1 MAHQLKYDIAKFSA
15 FKETSFKEQVE
26 AALVNNGRIRS
37 WSEFKAAAKEL
48 GIQYNQRWLKTEY
61 NQTVAQAQ
69 SVEKWKQ
76 IEADQDLYPNLEYKT
91 IGDKR
96 VRDEHKDWNGLI
108 RPVND
113 PFWQTHLPPNDWGCR
128 CYVKQTIE
136 DVNRPNESFTPPK
149 EDFAH
154 NPAMSGKVFKENA
167 YKKGLNEAE
176 INDSE
181 TNVVN
186 WELKE
191 KVKSF
196 TSKTLSEGI
205 VRNHTTILGKL
216 PEFVKNRISN
226 LQNDFVMLTDKT
238 ILKYKTHPK
247 INKGSSLQLSKFDI
261 LPEII
266 INPDNIYIDKSN
278 SDKISY
284 AFTRNYSD
292 DMVIKVIVQP
302 NYKLGK
308 MIINNAKSIGVV
320 KAHHMN
326 ESYYTKIK

>member
-1 MAHQLKYDIAKFSA
+1 MAHQLKYNIAEFSA
-15 FKETSFKEQVE
+15 FKETSFKAQVE

-149 EDFAH
+149 EDFAN
-154 NPAMSGKVFKENA
+154 NPAMTGKLYKENA
-167 YKKGLNEAE
+167 YEKGLSKADKAEAE
-176 INDSE
+176 KLAKENL
-181 TNVVN
+181 
-186 WELKE
+186 LKA
-191 KVKSF
+191 
-196 TSKTLSEGI
+196 
-205 VRNHTTILGKL
+205 
-216 PEFVKNRISN
+216 N
-226 LQNDFVMLTDKT
+226 LKQQRLEIRDWAKANLLDKT
-238 ILKYKTHPK
+238 ITHPK
-247 INKGSSLQLSKFDI
+247 INEPIGFNVAGIKEAINQPHKF
-261 LPEII
+261 LLAKNEAVK
-266 INPDNIYIDKSN
+266 NIEKHI
-278 SDKISY
+278 
-284 AFTRNYSD
+284 
-292 DMVIKVIVQP
+292 
-302 NYKLGK
+302 
-308 MIINNAKSIGVV
+308 
-320 KAHHMN
+320 N
-326 ESYYTKIK
+326 ESEFMFSRNDDKGKPFVYYYLKTFIQGEQSFIVIRRAYDKNTFYSIVEKIRE